1 MLKELLARRN
11 VFSYKSILIFYCQ
24 ITQSAKD
31 QQSTILD
38 YPDNCFYGGFFRTLN
53 SILPNLWIIHL
64 AARKQEKNGI
74 GRSGS
79 KLK

>member
-24 ITQSAKD
+24 ITRSAKD
-31 QQSTILD
+31 QKSTILD

-53 SILPNLWIIHL
+53 SILPNLWIIHS
-64 AARKQEKNGI
+64 AARKQEKTELGDQGVN
-74 GRSGS
+74 
-79 KLK
+79 